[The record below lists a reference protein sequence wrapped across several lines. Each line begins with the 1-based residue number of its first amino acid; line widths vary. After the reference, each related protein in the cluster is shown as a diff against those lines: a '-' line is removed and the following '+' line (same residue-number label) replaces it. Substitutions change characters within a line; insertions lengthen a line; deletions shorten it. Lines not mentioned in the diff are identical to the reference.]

1 MNDYREILL
10 KEMVP
15 ALGCTEPI
23 AIALCAAKA
32 RELLGKEPERL
43 HIYCSGN
50 VIKNTQSVVVPNTGG
65 MAGIAAAGAAG
76 CFGGNA
82 ALGLEVLTSMTPQA
96 IARAA
101 ACIGAGCVQVSH
113 AKGVDNLYIRVVA
126 TAGKGQA
133 EATIAGAH
141 NRVTA
146 LKKNGQDMMP
156 TADDMAAAQADAA
169 EGFSVDSILAY
180 ATALDFDA
188 EAELTARLDKQADDN
203 YAIAREGMDNDWG
216 ASVGRTLVETY
227 PDDSRARIRA
237 YAAAGSDARM
247 AGCSRPVV
255 INSGSGNQGMTVSLP
270 PIIYAQDMGVDRD
283 RLRRALVISNLM
295 AIYIKRLI
303 GKLSA
308 FCGVVSAAAAAGAGL
323 AWLQGMEEEQIGSV
337 ISNTLLTSGGIL
349 CDGAKA
355 SCATKISVSLDNA
368 LLALE
373 MTKRG
378 RLLPEGQGLC
388 GRTADETIRNVARV
402 AREGMKET
410 DVQILETMLYG
421 CAPRPE
427 AAG

>member
-1 MNDYREILL
+1 MNDYREVLL

-32 RELLGKEPERL
+32 RELLGREPGHI

-76 CFGGNA
+76 CFGGNP
-82 ALGLEVLTSMTPQA
+82 ALGLEVLTPLTPQA

-101 ACIGAGCVQVSH
+101 ESIRAGQVQVSH
-113 AKGVDNLYIRVVA
+113 AKGVDNLYVRVVV
-126 TAGKGQA
+126 TAEEDQA
-133 EATIAGAH
+133 EATIAGSH
-141 NRVTA
+141 NRFTA
-146 LKKNGQDMMP
+146 LRKNGHDILLP
-156 TADDMAAAQADAA
+156 ADEQAADHADPA
-169 EGFSVDSILAY
+169 EGFSLGGILAY
-180 ATALDFDA
+180 ARALDFDA
-188 EAELTARLDKQADDN
+188 DPELADRIDKQADDN

-227 PDDSRARIRA
+227 PGDSRALIRA

-270 PIIYAQDMGVDRD
+270 LIIYAQDTGVEGD
-283 RLRRALVISNLM
+283 RLRRALVISNLL

-373 MTKRG
+373 MTRRG
-378 RLLPEGQGLC
+378 RVLPEGQGLC
-388 GRTADETIRNVARV
+388 GRTADETIRNVARI

-410 DVQILETMLYG
+410 DDQILQTMLYG
-421 CAPRPE
+421 CEPAAE
-427 AAG
+427 A